1 MMFSGISNLMFTI
14 VPVIVVIGFVFVFG
28 TLIVQSIR
36 GARQWSKNN
45 HSPVL
50 TVDARVISRRSDVR
64 IRHHHHHDNM
74 AMSHAIS
81 STDYFV
87 TFEVESGDRMEFLMA
102 GTEYGQLMEGDEG
115 KLTFQG
121 TRYLGFER
129 ER

>member
-28 TLIVQSIR
+28 TL
-36 GARQWSKNN
+36 
-45 HSPVL
+45 
-50 TVDARVISRRSDVR
+50 
-64 IRHHHHHDNM
+64 M
-74 AMSHAIS
+74 AMSHATS

-129 ER
+129 AR